1 MNESIKCICGSG
13 KGFNCFRCFGL
24 FHNYDIIKELIRT
37 ALNHKANA
45 NEAEKNESPDSYVTH
60 REFYARTLD
69 RIRNY
74 GNFHNLD
81 AVKNFIDVQEKAGL
95 L

>member
-1 MNESIKCICGSG
+1 MNESIKCNCGSG

-24 FHNYDIIKELIRT
+24 FHNYIIIKELIRT
-37 ALNHKANA
+37 ALIHKANA
-45 NEAEKNESPDSYVTH
+45 NKAEKNESPDSYVTH
-60 REFYARTLD
+60 RELYARTLV

-81 AVKNFIDVQEKAGL
+81 AVKNFIDVHVKAGL